1 MGKLPY
7 INNLYKRLQ
16 KSSKN
21 PLRERAILGVNR
33 ILNIGNNDMYV
44 PRYRKY
50 SKTDHKESATHTS
63 GISGISGNS
72 GNSGVYEKDD
82 NDKKYKENKK
92 YKEYIKNR
100 DVADDIDDYFE
111 KYIEEIRKNGGL

>member
-63 GISGISGNS
+63 GISG
-72 GNSGVYEKDD
+72 NSGVYEKDD
-82 NDKKYKENKK
+82 NDRKYQENKK
-92 YKEYIKNR
+92 YKEYIKSR

-111 KYIEEIRKNGGL
+111 RYIEEIRKNGGL